1 MYGMDLSALKDNASA
16 TQSFLDFQFQ
26 TPDMGTDNFFYFKY
40 ASAKLKPSVVTFHP
54 YPSLLGSIS

>member
-26 TPDMGTDNFFYFKY
+26 TPDMGTDNFFFNM
-40 ASAKLKPSVVTFHP
+40 LQRDLNRV
-54 YPSLLGSIS
+54 